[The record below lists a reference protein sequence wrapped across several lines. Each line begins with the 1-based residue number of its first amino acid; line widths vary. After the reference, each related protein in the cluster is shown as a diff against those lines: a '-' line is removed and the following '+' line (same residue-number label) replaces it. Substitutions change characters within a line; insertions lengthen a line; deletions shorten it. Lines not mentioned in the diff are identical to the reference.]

1 MLACATRDVES
12 IQHAAR
18 DTPADLRGAVITSCD
33 HGRVVRLLER
43 GGSGRRAAT
52 RPVTWG
58 SVLVGVLL
66 VLLAWWLASRD
77 LGEIDGTVGEAEV
90 ADAVAALRTI
100 PVRPEDTGNPYRRAD
115 WPHWTSDG
123 TGCDTRER
131 ALRDQGRDV
140 ATGAGCRPTGG
151 VWTSPY
157 DGVEITDPAD
167 ADLDH
172 VVPLAEANRSG
183 ARGWTREQ
191 RAAFANDPDQLLVVS
206 ASSNRSKGDQ
216 DPSRWMPDARYSCA
230 YAVRWVNTKHK
241 YALSVDTAEKQVLSG
256 VLAHCPR

>member
-1 MLACATRDVES
+1 MV
-12 IQHAAR
+12 Q
-18 DTPADLRGAVITSCD
+18 
-33 HGRVVRLLER
+33 LLER
-43 GGSGRRAAT
+43 DGSRRRAAK

-58 SVLVGVLL
+58 SVVVGILL
-66 VLLAWWLASRD
+66 ALLAWWLASRETA
-77 LGEIDGTVGEAEV
+77 EIDGAVTDAEV
-90 ADAVAALRTI
+90 ADAVAALRVI
-100 PVRPEDTGNPYRRAD
+100 PVRAEDTGNPYRRAD

-151 VWTSPY
+151 AWTSPY
-157 DGVEITDPAD
+157 DGVEITDPSE

-183 ARGWTREQ
+183 ARSWTREQ
-191 RAAFANDPDQLLVVS
+191 RTAFANDPDQLLVVS

-230 YAVRWVNTKHK
+230 YAVRWVTTKHR
-241 YALSVDTAEKQVLSG
+241 YELSVDTAEKQVLTG
-256 VLAHCPR
+256 VLARCPR

>member
-1 MLACATRDVES
+1 MAL
-12 IQHAAR
+12 
-18 DTPADLRGAVITSCD
+18 
-33 HGRVVRLLER
+33 VVRLVER
-43 GGSGRRAAT
+43 GGSGRRAAK

-58 SVLVGVLL
+58 SVVVGVLL
-66 VLLAWWLASRD
+66 AVLAWWLASRETA
-77 LGEIDGTVGEAEV
+77 EIDGTVTDAEV
-90 ADAVAALRTI
+90 AAAVTALRAI
-100 PVRPEDTGNPYRRAD
+100 PVRAEDTGNPYRRAD

-140 ATGAGCRPTGG
+140 ATGAGCRPTDGA
-151 VWTSPY
+151 WTSPY
-157 DGVEITDPAD
+157 DGVEITDPSG

-183 ARGWTREQ
+183 ARSWTREE
-191 RAAFANDPDQLLVVS
+191 RTAFANDPDQLLVVS

-241 YALSVDTAEKQVLSG
+241 YELSVDTAEKQVLTG
-256 VLAHCPR
+256 VLARCPR